1 MSPVQRTLLL
11 TCLTLLAFAG
21 NSLFGRMALAP
32 GGIDPA
38 SYTLIRL
45 VAGALVLNALVRGR
59 HGTAGNWRSALA
71 LFVYAA
77 GFSFAYVGLDT
88 GIGALILF
96 GAVQI
101 TMIASGLRAGERL
114 HGRVLIGM
122 LIAIVGLMILL
133 RPGAQAPALFA
144 SALMLSAGVAWGVY
158 SLRGRGLGNPL
169 AATAGNFLRAS
180 VLAAG
185 LALIFLRQLNPH
197 GIGVLWAV
205 LSGAVTSGLGYALW
219 YHVLPSL
226 SSVRAATVQL
236 AVPVLASALGVIV
249 LAEPVSARLLI
260 AGTLVLG
267 GVGLTLLRR

>member
-1 MSPVQRTLLL
+1 MSPFWRTLLL

-21 NSLFGRMALAP
+21 NSLFGRMALREE
-32 GGIDPA
+32 GIDPA

-45 VAGALVLNALVRGR
+45 LAGALVLNALVRGR
-59 HGTAGNWRSALA
+59 HRRAGNWGSALA

-114 HGRVLIGM
+114 HARALIGM
-122 LIAIVGLMILL
+122 AIAIAGLVILL
-133 RPGAQAPALFA
+133 RPGTQAPALLA

-169 AATAGNFLRAS
+169 AATAGNFLRATAC
-180 VLAAG
+180 AAL
-185 LALIFLRQLNPH
+185 LALAFLKQLHPH

-219 YHVLPSL
+219 YHILPTL
-226 SSVRAATVQL
+226 TSVRAATVQL
-236 AVPVLASALGVIV
+236 TVPVIATALGVIV
-249 LAEPVSARLLI
+249 LAEPVSARLLV
-260 AGTLVLG
+260 AGTMVVG